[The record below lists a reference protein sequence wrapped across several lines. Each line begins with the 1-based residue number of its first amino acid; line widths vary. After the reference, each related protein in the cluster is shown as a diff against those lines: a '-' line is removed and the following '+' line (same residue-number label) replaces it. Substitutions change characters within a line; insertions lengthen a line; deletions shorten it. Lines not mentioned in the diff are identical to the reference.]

1 MRRARAIHGCKIV
14 QAHWARRPP
23 GLAAIGL
30 ALLAGT
36 LATAGRADAPAEV
49 PAGHAGA
56 CGAAAVRTVVDLQRY
71 CESATI
77 AVPLPGGGSGTAT
90 LTDLNRGIRAWYL
103 LELDPMQGGATRS
116 YHLENP
122 LPHSQSLRLDTAY
135 PHGIVI
141 DSAGGRSECDLWS
154 GAPSPLE
161 KASRKTAAYAELCGG
176 RLYLRNPVEGRST
189 RLEQATDFLRQHVWG
204 GEKIIGFVR
213 REFFGDAFLQ
223 QGAVQSG
230 GPQSGAEPPQAADA
244 PAPAALEPEY
254 SGSSVLPEHLD
265 IDVDAP
271 PGAGLLMGRWYPA
284 KGLAG
289 VHVSAIQPRAIAET
303 ILRDPRGPVSPLD
316 KVESGALDYLV
327 AFDLAQFDLGFALG
341 TVHPRVGWS
350 AHVLEQVRDES
361 LPGPDG
367 IETIQPLVANGM
379 VAPWLFDRTV
389 ATFTGGFKRDHGAF
403 SYGDFARRNHGS
415 HYGFAQQ
422 GVLMSSLIAGLS
434 TLFVLD
440 DGQVV
445 MKTWEHADETML
457 PRIRDARQNG
467 VPLIEYDRDSGISRP
482 GALVAR
488 WGQGNWS
495 ASAEERPRTL
505 RAGAC
510 MQEGASH
517 RFLIYGYFSA
527 ATPSAMT
534 RVFQAYGC
542 RYAMHLDMNALEHTY
557 LALYL
562 RKDGRV
568 EVEHLIDDM
577 SQVDAR
583 AKEGGA
589 LVPRFLGMPD
599 DRDFFF
605 LTRKAAAP

>member
-1 MRRARAIHGCKIV
+1 MQRVRAAFGCKV
-14 QAHWARRPP
+14 GQGQSA
-23 GLAAIGL
+23 LVLL
-30 ALLAGT
+30 ALLGMVLLALALGAAGW
-36 LATAGRADAPAEV
+36 AAPSAEV
-49 PAGHAGA
+49 AARAASA
-56 CGAAAVRTVVDLQRY
+56 CGGGAVKTIVDLQRY

-77 AVPLPGGGSGTAT
+77 AVPRSGGGSGSAT
-90 LTDLNRGIRAWYL
+90 LIDLNRGIRAWYL
-103 LELDPMQGGATRS
+103 LELDLAQTGARQS

-122 LPHSQSLRLDTAY
+122 FPHGQSLRLDEAHPY
-135 PHGIVI
+135 GVVI
-141 DSAGGRSECDLWS
+141 DSASGRTDCDLWS
-154 GAPSPLE
+154 GAPSALE
-161 KASRKTAAYAELCGG
+161 QASRKTAAYAELCGG
-176 RLYLRNPVEGRST
+176 RLYLRNPVQGRST

-213 REFFGDAFLQ
+213 REFFADAFLQ
-223 QGAVQSG
+223 PGAV
-230 GPQSGAEPPQAADA
+230 PSGAPQVGAETPQEPDA
-244 PAPAALEPEY
+244 PAPAALEPDFAAT
-254 SGSSVLPEHLD
+254 SVLPEHLD
-265 IDVDAP
+265 IDLEGAP
-271 PGAGLLMGRWYPA
+271 PGAGLLLGRWYRA
-284 KGLAG
+284 KGLPG
-289 VHVSAIQPRAIAET
+289 VHVSAIQPLAITGA
-303 ILRDPRGPVSPLD
+303 ILRDTRWPVNPLD
-316 KVESGALDYLV
+316 KIESGALDYLV

-350 AHVLEQVRDES
+350 AHALEQVRDQT

-367 IETIQPLVANGM
+367 IGTIEPLVANGM
-379 VAPWLFDRTV
+379 VPPWLVGRTV

-403 SYGDFARRNHGS
+403 AYGDFARRNRGS

-434 TLFVLD
+434 TLYVLD

-445 MKTWEHADETML
+445 MKTWEPGDEALL

-467 VPLIEYDRDSGISRP
+467 VPLIEYDQASGISHP

-495 ASAEERPRTL
+495 ASAEEQPRTL

-510 MQEGASH
+510 MQVHASH
-517 RFLIYGYFSA
+517 RFLIYGYFSG
-527 ATPSAMT
+527 ATPSAMA

-562 RKDGRV
+562 RKDEHV

-577 SQVDAR
+577 SQLDVR
-583 AKEGGA
+583 PKKSGA
-589 LVPRFLGMPD
+589 LVPRFLGVPD

-605 LTRKAAAP
+605 LTRKGQAP